1 MRWSAVLLVI
11 LSVACSTDATSGIEG
26 RVTIGPGCP
35 VLQQGSPCPDTPYAA
50 TVQVVADGRVVASG
64 RSSDDGAFRVPVAPG
79 TYTVRGIP
87 LDDSGIAI
95 APDVPGVTVRAGA
108 FARADLSF
116 DSGIR

>member
-87 LDDSGIAI
+87 LDDGIAT